1 NMGTGRKARLH
12 PRLCGESPGAG
23 RSSEKG
29 SSKQHM
35 RIGGV
40 GATGTR
46 SDDYGAVPDL
56 VINSLDVNSR
66 RCHLDALWSS
76 LCKSILPRFFRVL
89 YQHAILRTFGPA
101 DRWPYLC
108 EINLNKL
115 CVCGI
120 RCLNCTKQL
129 LSLEVFF
136 EQRNLG
142 RATTSKSHVTER
154 QLVDRKHCACGS

>member
-1 NMGTGRKARLH
+1 NMGTGRKARH
-12 PRLCGESPGAG
+12 HQRLCGESPGAG

-29 SSKQHM
+29 SSKHHM

-40 GATGTR
+40 GATGNR

-89 YQHAILRTFGPA
+89 HQHPILPTVAAA
-101 DRWPYLC
+101 DRLPYLC
-108 EINLNKL
+108 EINLNASF
-115 CVCGI
+115 VAGVW
-120 RCLNCTKQL
+120 CLN
-129 LSLEVFF
+129 
-136 EQRNLG
+136 
-142 RATTSKSHVTER
+142 RA
-154 QLVDRKHCACGS
+154 A